1 MSIDIPRDYNAAE
14 DLLGGNL
21 AAGRAG
27 KTAVIDDAG
36 RYTYGEL
43 AQRVNRFG
51 NHLLSLGL
59 RMEDRI
65 LIAMHDSIDWPVAFL
80 GAIKAGIVPV
90 AVNTLL
96 TPKDYEYMLADSR
109 AKALLVSP
117 PLKAQF
123 EPFLPKLPFLKH
135 VLVPPFAGL
144 IAKSNPELA
153 PASTTRDDPC
163 FWLYSSG
170 STGMPK
176 GTVHVHSSMR
186 VTAELYAQGVLGIK
200 DSDVC
205 FSAAKFFFAYGLGNS

>member
-43 AQRVNRFG
+43 AERVDRFG

-65 LIAMHDSIDWPVAFL
+65 LIAMHDSVDWPTAFL
-80 GAIKAGIVPV
+80 GAIKAGIVPI

-96 TPKDYEYMLADSR
+96 TPKDYEFMLSDSR
-109 AKALLVSP
+109 AKALLISP
-117 PLKAQF
+117 PLKPQF
-123 EPFLPKLPFLKH
+123 EPLVSKMPFLKH
-135 VLVPPFAGL
+135 VLVSPFTEILSKSKPGL
-144 IAKSNPELA
+144 PVAA
-153 PASTTRDDPC
+153 TTRD
-163 FWLYSSG
+163 
-170 STGMPK
+170 
-176 GTVHVHSSMR
+176 
-186 VTAELYAQGVLGIK
+186 
-200 DSDVC
+200 
-205 FSAAKFFFAYGLGNS
+205 